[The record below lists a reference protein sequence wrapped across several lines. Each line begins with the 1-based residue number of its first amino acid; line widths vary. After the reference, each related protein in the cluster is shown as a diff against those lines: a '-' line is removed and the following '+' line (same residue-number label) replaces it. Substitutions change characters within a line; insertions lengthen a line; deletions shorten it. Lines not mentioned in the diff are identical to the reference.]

1 VSQENFIFA
10 TSIRDNVALA
20 QNLTDDEIW
29 HYLHLAGL
37 AEDIRNFAQ
46 GLNTTLREWGVNLSG
61 GQKQRLCLAR
71 ALAQKPT
78 VLLLDDCLSAVD
90 SYTEKVILENLDR
103 DLKSATLIWVAH
115 RETTLQK
122 CTRIINLDEQ

>member
-1 VSQENFIFA
+1 
-10 TSIRDNVALA
+10 
-20 QNLTDDEIW
+20 
-29 HYLHLAGL
+29 
-37 AEDIRNFAQ
+37 
-46 GLNTTLREWGVNLSG
+46 
-61 GQKQRLCLAR
+61 
-71 ALAQKPT
+71 LAQKPT

-103 DLKSATLIWVAH
+103 ELKSATLIWVAH